1 MHPTRDTKLFCKSN
15 LAGWRV
21 ICLASDGNPKRVI
34 RRVNYV
40 SYSPLYDNGA
50 RYWCI
55 GPLLRLEGGED
66 FGDIVVIV
74 FSTPIKN
81 EYPDGRIAYVA

>member
-1 MHPTRDTKLFCKSN
+1 LVQGIRDGKAIFT
-15 LAGWRV
+15 
-21 ICLASDGNPKRVI
+21 
-34 RRVNYV
+34 
-40 SYSPLYDNGA
+40 YD
-50 RYWCI
+50 
-55 GPLLRLEGGED
+55 LKLEGGED